1 MGLAVELFLPSS
13 LAIIM
18 FSLGLG
24 LTYTDFTKILKQPK
38 DFFLGAIIQI
48 LILPLVAL
56 AIVTVGKIPTE
67 LALGIMV
74 LSAAP
79 GGVTSNI
86 LTAYA
91 RGDIALSISLTAI
104 ISLISA
110 ITLPFILTISHEI
123 IAGEKIHNISMVQTA
138 VSIFFIVTVPVII
151 GLLTRRHAPGFT
163 ARIQKKVEFVSA
175 ILFAI
180 ILMGAIYEQRSNIV
194 LYFTQA
200 GLATL
205 TLNLI
210 MLTLAILLSKCFSSG
225 LKQQIAITLECGLQ
239 NGTVAI
245 TVAALLLGGG
255 MTIIPAAIYSLIM
268 FPTALILVMIF
279 RMKGKKDI
287 Q

>member
-1 MGLAVELFLPSS
+1 MGIAVELFLPFS
-13 LAIIM
+13 LAVIM

-24 LTYTDFTKILKQPK
+24 LTFADFTKVLKQPK
-38 DFFLGAIIQI
+38 DFCLGSIIQI
-48 LILPLVAL
+48 LILPIVAFV
-56 AIVTVGKIPTE
+56 IVTVWKMPTE

-86 LTAYA
+86 LTLYA
-91 RGDIALSISLTAI
+91 RGDVALSISLTAV

-110 ITLPFILTISHEI
+110 ITLPLILTISYEI
-123 IAGEKIHNISMVQTA
+123 LAGEKIYEISMVQTA
-138 VSIFFIVTVPVII
+138 VSIFVIVTVPVII
-151 GLLTRRHAPGFT
+151 GLLTRRHAPVFT
-163 ARIQKKVEFVSA
+163 SRIQKKVKTIST

-180 ILMGAIYEQRSNIV
+180 ILMGAIYEQSSNIMI
-194 LYFTQA
+194 YFSQA
-200 GLATL
+200 GLAAL
-205 TLNLI
+205 TLNLM
-210 MLTLAILLSKCFSSG
+210 MLTVAVILSKCFSSG

-268 FPTALILVMIF
+268 FPTAFILVIIF
-279 RMKGKKDI
+279 RMKDKKTI

>member
-123 IAGEKIHNISMVQTA
+123 IAGEKIHDISMVQTA

-175 ILFAI
+175 ILFA
-180 ILMGAIYEQRSNIV
+180 
-194 LYFTQA
+194 
-200 GLATL
+200 TL

-225 LKQQIAITLECGLQ
+225 LKQQIAISLECGLQ